1 MPLRLPPP
9 LPPAELG
16 LTTATSW
23 RLNAKEAGGC
33 SGCGASRPP
42 WQPPPAG
49 CFGHGA
55 GALARPLRLRRAP
68 QNWAAVE
75 ALGRHQQAE
84 SAFSDE
90 PATAAAPAQLRLPT
104 AADVAAAALERGVSL
119 GLRTTGPFFAITA
132 AEAAPGGAVLGEARG
147 VVRLWT
153 RGWLLHL
160 DSVRM
165 TRSYSSS
172 SARRL
177 LGVAALMGGL
187 ALCHG
192 RERGCRTAELLAI
205 HDTDEYHAKLVR
217 YYRRLGFKV
226 VHEVEGGSLHDVG
239 HMLVWGG
246 RGTRMNGDIDQ
257 LLRQWSKMLSPRV
270 RST

>member
-9 LPPAELG
+9 LPSAELG
-16 LTTATSW
+16 LAAVTSW
-23 RLNAKEAGGC
+23 RLDAEEAGGC
-33 SGCGASRPP
+33 CSSSASRPP
-42 WQPPPAG
+42 CQPSPAG
-49 CFGHGA
+49 FFSNGA

-68 QNWAAVE
+68 RSWAAVE
-75 ALGRHQQAE
+75 ALGLQPQAE
-84 SAFSDE
+84 SAAAE
-90 PATAAAPAQLRLPT
+90 PGAAAAPAQLRLPT
-104 AADVAAAALERGVSL
+104 AADVAAAAVERGVSL
-119 GLRTTGPFFAITA
+119 GLRTAGPFFAITA
-132 AEAAPGGAVLGEARG
+132 AEALPGGAVLGEARG

-257 LLRQWSKMLSPRV
+257 LLRQWSKTLSPRV

>member
-1 MPLRLPPP
+1 MALRLLPP
-9 LPPAELG
+9 LPLVG
-16 LTTATSW
+16 LTMATG
-23 RLNAKEAGGC
+23 RGLFATEAGGC
-33 SGCGASRPP
+33 CGSGASRPP
-42 WQPPPAG
+42 WRPSPAS
-49 CFGHGA
+49 CFGYGA
-55 GALARPLRLRRAP
+55 GALAHPLHRRRTTRSG
-68 QNWAAVE
+68 AAVE
-75 ALGRHQQAE
+75 ALGLQPQAE
-84 SAFSDE
+84 SCVADE
-90 PATAAAPAQLRLPT
+90 SAAVAGPAQLRLPT
-104 AADVAAAALERGVSL
+104 VADVAAAALERGVSL
-119 GLRTTGPFFAITA
+119 GLRTVGPFFAITA
-132 AEAAPGGAVLGEARG
+132 AEAVPGGAVLGEARG

-160 DSVRM
+160 DSLRM

-177 LGVAALMGGL
+177 LGIAALMGGL

-217 YYRRLGFKV
+217 YYRRLGFEV

-239 HMLVWGG
+239 HTLVWGG
-246 RGTRMNGDIDQ
+246 RGTRMNGDIEQ
-257 LLRQWSKMLSPRV
+257 LLRQWSKTLSPRV